1 MRRNHISAPHPCAQT
16 LSALALLASLAVP
29 AGFAAP
35 AFADEAQDA
44 EQGAQAATDQ
54 DTQAT
59 EQTAQASGATTS
71 ASMQAVAQPLSVKSL
86 SGDSIEADEALQ
98 GLVAQ
103 NSLAVDVSLTNDTA
117 AVQAFYTALNDMRSQ
132 VGSAAIAQDADLET
146 AAWQRAAESVL
157 ARSDIRPDG
166 TAFNT
171 ANERIAAEVL
181 YWGSAT
187 DETDAKTVLATLV
200 SSDDYATQAGW
211 LMDAT
216 NIGCAC
222 VRDADGNVS
231 WAIELSFDGAAQSQA
246 QVASGEATYT
256 VNVAAAN
263 VTNVTLPEKLEMKSG
278 DVVQPSLEATVEG
291 TLWFGPAGY
300 SYDFTGAKVAVKTGS
315 FIWNSAN
322 TSIVSATADGTLTA
336 IKAGT
341 VTISATDADG
351 SNPRFGVVVVDGG
364 APTAAYDLGTCT
376 IVGITGED
384 GKGNFYLNDQ
394 GTVTMPNFNVMA
406 PDGTVIDP
414 VNYTATINYNER
426 TSIAVLTVKANSKSE
441 LCSGI
446 VTRQLTVVDPA
457 KLAAQQA
464 AAEAEAAQE
473 AQANGDEGAAGA
485 EGETGAQD
493 NQAGEA
499 GSEGSQDAEGS
510 VGQADTQDGQAGVE
524 GANEKGAEDGQ
535 NDEGDA
541 GEAGDQDNEGEIG
554 SGNGQG
560 AEDADASSADA
571 DGEANQGDAGTAD
584 EGTQGDSAA
593 DASGAEAADPDAAT
607 LPEGS
612 GDAQGTGDVE
622 TITTTKDISQG
633 QLTLSFSSL
642 TYTGSPIQATGAT
655 LTVGGTT
662 LTEGTDY
669 TLSYSD
675 NVKVGTATATATGIG
690 ACAGS
695 LKTTFDIAPA
705 DMSLTSVTMPNLPY
719 TGQAM
724 SPQPKSVTYE
734 VDGATTELVVGVDYQ
749 VVGFTNNTN
758 IGDATVVLQGMG
770 NFTGTLIANWK
781 IVQQGT
787 GDAGTTLTIPQ
798 TADPTDFAGIT
809 AFGVAGS
816 LLLTAAGALFA
827 HMRRNAAKAGR

>member
-44 EQGAQAATDQ
+44 EQGARATTDQ

-59 EQTAQASGATTS
+59 EQTTQASGTTAS
-71 ASMQAVAQPLSVKSL
+71 ASTQAVSQPLSVKSL
-86 SGDSIEADEALQ
+86 SWDSIEADEALQ

-181 YWGSAT
+181 VWGSAT

-278 DVVQPSLEATVEG
+278 DAVQPSLEATVEG

-473 AQANGDEGAAGA
+473 AQANGDEGTAGA

-493 NQAGEA
+493 GEAGDQGNTGDAGEEGSEGAQSVTGEEGSEGTQSDEGEA
-499 GSEGSQDAEGS
+499 GSEGDPEAADSNADDADAQDGEGAATTDAEG
-510 VGQADTQDGQAGVE
+510 GQDDST
-524 GANEKGAEDGQ
+524 
-535 NDEGDA
+535 
-541 GEAGDQDNEGEIG
+541 
-554 SGNGQG
+554 
-560 AEDADASSADA
+560 ADASD
-571 DGEANQGDAGTAD
+571 
-584 EGTQGDSAA
+584 
-593 DASGAEAADPDAAT
+593 AEAADPDAAS

-690 ACAGS
+690 ACTGS

-734 VDGATTELVVGVDYQ
+734 VDGVTTELVVGVDYQ

-798 TADPTDFAGIT
+798 TADLTDFAGIT

-827 HMRRNAAKAGR
+827 RMRRNAAKAGR

>member
-44 EQGAQAATDQ
+44 EQGAR
-54 DTQAT
+54 AT
-59 EQTAQASGATTS
+59 EQTAQSSGAATS
-71 ASMQAVAQPLSVKSL
+71 ASTQALAQPLSVKSL
-86 SGDSIEADEALQ
+86 SWDSIEADEALQ

-181 YWGSAT
+181 VWGSAT

-473 AQANGDEGAAGA
+473 AQANGDEGTAGA
-485 EGETGAQD
+485 EGETGAQNGEASAGEAGD
-493 NQAGEA
+493 EGSTGDAGEEGPEDVQSDEGEA
-499 GSEGSQDAEGS
+499 GSEGDPEAADSNADDADAQDGEGAATTDAEG
-510 VGQADTQDGQAGVE
+510 GQDDPTA
-524 GANEKGAEDGQ
+524 
-535 NDEGDA
+535 DA
-541 GEAGDQDNEGEIG
+541 GD
-554 SGNGQG
+554 
-560 AEDADASSADA
+560 
-571 DGEANQGDAGTAD
+571 
-584 EGTQGDSAA
+584 
-593 DASGAEAADPDAAT
+593 AEAADPDAAT
-607 LPEGS
+607 LPEGA

-690 ACAGS
+690 ACTGS

-734 VDGATTELVVGVDYQ
+734 VDGVITELVVGVDYQ

-827 HMRRNAAKAGR
+827 RMRRDAAKAGR

>member
-44 EQGAQAATDQ
+44 EQSAQATTDQ

-59 EQTAQASGATTS
+59 EQAAQTSGAATS
-71 ASMQAVAQPLSVKSL
+71 TSTQVVAQPLSVKSL
-86 SGDSIEADEALQ
+86 SWDSIEADEALQ

-181 YWGSAT
+181 VWGSAT

-364 APTAAYDLGTCT
+364 APTATYDLGTCT

-473 AQANGDEGAAGA
+473 AQANGDEGTAGA
-485 EGETGAQD
+485 EGETGAQNGEAD
-493 NQAGEA
+493 AGEASDQGGTGDAGEA
-499 GSEGSQDAEGS
+499 GSEGA
-510 VGQADTQDGQAGVE
+510 
-524 GANEKGAEDGQ
+524 Q
-535 NDEGDA
+535 N
-541 GEAGDQDNEGEIG
+541 
-554 SGNGQG
+554 
-560 AEDADASSADA
+560 DA
-571 DGEANQGDAGTAD
+571 DGEGSEGNQEAADADAGDADAQDGEDAPATDA
-584 EGTQGDSAA
+584 EGNQDDSTA
-593 DASGAEAADPDAAT
+593 DASGAGAADPDAAT

-655 LTVGGTT
+655 LAVGGTT

-690 ACAGS
+690 TCTGS

-734 VDGATTELVVGVDYQ
+734 VDGVTTELVVGVDYQ

-787 GDAGTTLTIPQ
+787 EDAGTTLTIPQ
-798 TADPTDFAGIT
+798 TADRADFAGMA

-816 LLLTAAGALFA
+816 LLLAAAGALFA
-827 HMRRNAAKAGR
+827 RMRRNATRARR

>member
-44 EQGAQAATDQ
+44 EQGAQAAADQ

-59 EQTAQASGATTS
+59 EQTAQASGAATS
-71 ASMQAVAQPLSVKSL
+71 TSTQALAQPLSVKSL

-146 AAWQRAAESVL
+146 AAWQRAAESAL

-181 YWGSAT
+181 VWGSAT

-231 WAIELSFDGAAQSQA
+231 WTIELSFDGAAQSQA

-473 AQANGDEGAAGA
+473 AQPSEDAGS
-485 EGETGAQD
+485 EGETNAQD
-493 NQAGEA
+493 DQAGEA

-524 GANEKGAEDGQ
+524 GANEEGAEDGQ

-541 GEAGDQDNEGEIG
+541 GEAGDQGNEGEIG

-584 EGTQGDSAA
+584 EGTQDDSTA
-593 DASGAEAADPDAAT
+593 DAEAAGPDAAT
-607 LPEGS
+607 LPEGA

-622 TITTTKDISQG
+622 TTTTTKDISQG

-690 ACAGS
+690 ACTGS

-734 VDGATTELVVGVDYQ
+734 VDGVTTELVVGVDYQ

-798 TADPTDFAGIT
+798 TADPTDFAGMA

-827 HMRRNAAKAGR
+827 RMRRNATKAGR

>member
-44 EQGAQAATDQ
+44 EQGAQAAADQ

-59 EQTAQASGATTS
+59 EQAAQASGTTTS
-71 ASMQAVAQPLSVKSL
+71 TSTQALAQPLSVKSL

-181 YWGSAT
+181 VWGSAT

-211 LMDAT
+211 LTDAT

-473 AQANGDEGAAGA
+473 AQANEDEGTAGA
-485 EGETGAQD
+485 EGETGAQ
-493 NQAGEA
+493 
-499 GSEGSQDAEGS
+499 GSEASADEVGDQDNSA
-510 VGQADTQDGQAGVE
+510 
-524 GANEKGAEDGQ
+524 
-535 NDEGDA
+535 GDA
-541 GEAGDQDNEGEIG
+541 GEEGSEGDQSDEGEESPEG
-554 SGNGQG
+554 DQEATDSDVNDANADAQDG
-560 AEDADASSADA
+560 EDAATTDAEGGQ
-571 DGEANQGDAGTAD
+571 DGA
-584 EGTQGDSAA
+584 AA
-593 DASGAEAADPDAAT
+593 DASNAEATDPDAAT
-607 LPEGS
+607 LPEGT
-612 GDAQGTGDVE
+612 GDAQGASDVE

-662 LTEGTDY
+662 LTEGIDY

-690 ACAGS
+690 ACTGS

-758 IGDATVVLQGMG
+758 IGDATVVLQGTG

-809 AFGVAGS
+809 AFGVTGS

-827 HMRRNAAKAGR
+827 RMRRNATKAGR

>member
-44 EQGAQAATDQ
+44 EQGAQAAADQ
-54 DTQAT
+54 DTQAA
-59 EQTAQASGATTS
+59 EQTAQSSGATTS
-71 ASMQAVAQPLSVKSL
+71 TSTQALAQPLSVKSL
-86 SGDSIEADEALQ
+86 SWDSIEADEALQ

-146 AAWQRAAESVL
+146 AAWQRVAESVL

-181 YWGSAT
+181 VWGSAT
-187 DETDAKTVLATLV
+187 DETNAKTVLATLV

-256 VNVAAAN
+256 VNVATAN

-278 DVVQPSLEATVEG
+278 DVVQPSVEATVEG

-394 GTVTMPNFNVMA
+394 GTVTIPNFNVMA

-464 AAEAEAAQE
+464 AAETEAQE
-473 AQANGDEGAAGA
+473 AQPSEDAAGS
-485 EGETGAQD
+485 EGETNTQD
-493 NQAGEA
+493 DQTGEK
-499 GSEGSQDAEGS
+499 GSEGSQDTEGT
-510 VGQADTQDGQAGVE
+510 VGQADTQDRQAGVE
-524 GANEKGAEDGQ
+524 GTNEEGAEDSQ
-535 NDEGDA
+535 NSEGDA
-541 GEAGDQDNEGEIG
+541 GEAGNQGSEGEIG
-554 SGNGQG
+554 SGDGQE
-560 AEDADASSADA
+560 AEDTDASSTSA
-571 DGEANQGDAGTAD
+571 DGETDQGEAETAD
-584 EGTQGDSAA
+584 ESTQDGTAA
-593 DASGAEAADPDAAT
+593 DASNAEAAGPDAAT
-607 LPEGS
+607 LPEGTS
-612 GDAQGTGDVE
+612 DTQGTGDVE

-655 LTVGGTT
+655 LTVGGAT

-690 ACAGS
+690 ACTGS

-734 VDGATTELVVGVDYQ
+734 VDGVTTELVVGVDYQ

-758 IGDATVVLQGMG
+758 IGDATIVLQGMG

-798 TADPTDFAGIT
+798 TADPTDLAGMA
-809 AFGVAGS
+809 AFGIAGS
-816 LLLTAAGALFA
+816 LFLTAAGALFA
-827 HMRRNAAKAGR
+827 RMRRDAARAGR

>member
-35 AFADEAQDA
+35 AFTDEAQDA
-44 EQGAQAATDQ
+44 EQSAQATTDQ

-59 EQTAQASGATTS
+59 GQAAQSSGAATS
-71 ASMQAVAQPLSVKSL
+71 ASTQVVAQPLSVKSL
-86 SGDSIEADEALQ
+86 SWDSIEADEALQ

-181 YWGSAT
+181 VWGSAT

-473 AQANGDEGAAGA
+473 AQANGDEGTAGA

-493 NQAGEA
+493 GEADAGEEGDQGSTGVTGEEGSEGNQSDEGEA
-499 GSEGSQDAEGS
+499 GSEGNQ
-510 VGQADTQDGQAGVE
+510 
-524 GANEKGAEDGQ
+524 
-535 NDEGDA
+535 
-541 GEAGDQDNEGEIG
+541 EA
-554 SGNGQG
+554 
-560 AEDADASSADA
+560 ADADAGDADA
-571 DGEANQGDAGTAD
+571 QDGEDAPAAD
-584 EGTQGDSAA
+584 VEGGQDDSTA

-607 LPEGS
+607 LPEGA

-690 ACAGS
+690 ACTGS
-695 LKTTFDIAPA
+695 LKTTFDVAPA

-734 VDGATTELVVGVDYQ
+734 VDGVTTELVVDVDYQ

-798 TADPTDFAGIT
+798 TADPTDFAGIA

-827 HMRRNAAKAGR
+827 RMRRDAAKAGR

>member
-44 EQGAQAATDQ
+44 EQGAQAAADQ

-59 EQTAQASGATTS
+59 EQTTQASGATTS
-71 ASMQAVAQPLSVKSL
+71 ASTQVVAQPLSVKSL

-181 YWGSAT
+181 VWGSAT
-187 DETDAKTVLATLV
+187 DETNAKTVLATLV

-246 QVASGEATYT
+246 QVTSGEATYT

-364 APTAAYDLGTCT
+364 APTATYDLGTCT

-464 AAEAEAAQE
+464 AAEAEAAQ
-473 AQANGDEGAAGA
+473 ANGDEGAAGA
-485 EGETGAQD
+485 EGETGAQNGEAD
-493 NQAGEA
+493 AGEAGDQGSTGDAGEA
-499 GSEGSQDAEGS
+499 GSEGAQNDAGGEGSEGNQEAADADAGDADAQDGEDATATDAEGN
-510 VGQADTQDGQAGVE
+510 QD
-524 GANEKGAEDGQ
+524 
-535 NDEGDA
+535 
-541 GEAGDQDNEGEIG
+541 
-554 SGNGQG
+554 
-560 AEDADASSADA
+560 
-571 DGEANQGDAGTAD
+571 
-584 EGTQGDSAA
+584 DSAA

-655 LTVGGTT
+655 LAVGGTT

-690 ACAGS
+690 TYTGS

-734 VDGATTELVVGVDYQ
+734 VDGVTTELVVGVDYQ

-798 TADPTDFAGIT
+798 TADPTDFAGMA

-816 LLLTAAGALFA
+816 LLLAAAGALFA
-827 HMRRNAAKAGR
+827 RMRRDAARARR

>member
-59 EQTAQASGATTS
+59 EQTAQAFGATTS
-71 ASMQAVAQPLSVKSL
+71 ASTQAVSQPLSVKSL
-86 SGDSIEADEALQ
+86 SWDSIEADEALQ

-181 YWGSAT
+181 VWGSAT

-256 VNVAAAN
+256 VNVATAN

-473 AQANGDEGAAGA
+473 AQANEGEGTAGA
-485 EGETGAQD
+485 EGETGAQNGEAD
-493 NQAGEA
+493 AGEAGDQGGTGDAGEA
-499 GSEGSQDAEGS
+499 GSEGAQNDAGGEGSEGNQEAADADAGDADAQDGEDATATDAEGN
-510 VGQADTQDGQAGVE
+510 QD
-524 GANEKGAEDGQ
+524 
-535 NDEGDA
+535 
-541 GEAGDQDNEGEIG
+541 
-554 SGNGQG
+554 
-560 AEDADASSADA
+560 
-571 DGEANQGDAGTAD
+571 
-584 EGTQGDSAA
+584 DSAA

-655 LTVGGTT
+655 LAVGGTT

-690 ACAGS
+690 TCTGS

-787 GDAGTTLTIPQ
+787 EDAGTTLTIPQ
-798 TADPTDFAGIT
+798 TADPTDFAGMA

-816 LLLTAAGALFA
+816 LLLAAAGALFA
-827 HMRRNAAKAGR
+827 RMRRNAARARR

>member
-44 EQGAQAATDQ
+44 EQGAQAAADQ

-59 EQTAQASGATTS
+59 EQTTQASGATTS
-71 ASMQAVAQPLSVKSL
+71 ASTQVVAQPLSVKSL

-181 YWGSAT
+181 VWGSAT

-300 SYDFTGAKVAVKTGS
+300 SYDFTGAKVAVKTGG

-485 EGETGAQD
+485 EGETGAQSGEAGD
-493 NQAGEA
+493 QDSAGDAGEEGSEGDQSDEGEA
-499 GSEGSQDAEGS
+499 GSEGDREATDSDVNDANADTQGGEDAAATDAEG
-510 VGQADTQDGQAGVE
+510 GQD
-524 GANEKGAEDGQ
+524 
-535 NDEGDA
+535 
-541 GEAGDQDNEGEIG
+541 
-554 SGNGQG
+554 
-560 AEDADASSADA
+560 
-571 DGEANQGDAGTAD
+571 
-584 EGTQGDSAA
+584 DSAA
-593 DASGAEAADPDAAT
+593 DAGDAEAADPDAAT
-607 LPEGS
+607 LPEGAS
-612 GDAQGTGDVE
+612 DAQGTGDVE

-690 ACAGS
+690 ACTGS

-734 VDGATTELVVGVDYQ
+734 VDGVTTELAMGVDYQ

-798 TADPTDFAGIT
+798 TADPTDFAGIA

-827 HMRRNAAKAGR
+827 RMRRNAAKAGR

>member
-44 EQGAQAATDQ
+44 EQGAQAAADQ

-59 EQTAQASGATTS
+59 DQAAQSSGATTS
-71 ASMQAVAQPLSVKSL
+71 TSTQAVSQPLSVKSL
-86 SGDSIEADEALQ
+86 SWDSIEADEALQ

-181 YWGSAT
+181 VWGSAT

-200 SSDDYATQAGW
+200 SNDDYATQAGW

-231 WAIELSFDGAAQSQA
+231 WAIVLSFDGAAQSQA

-263 VTNVTLPEKLEMKSG
+263 VTNATLPEKLEMKSG
-278 DVVQPSLEATVEG
+278 DIVQPSLEATVEG

-300 SYDFTGAKVAVKTGS
+300 SYDFTGAKVAVKTGG

-364 APTAAYDLGTCT
+364 APTATYDLGTCT

-473 AQANGDEGAAGA
+473 AQANEGEGTTGT

-493 NQAGEA
+493 GEA
-499 GSEGSQDAEGS
+499 S
-510 VGQADTQDGQAGVE
+510 AD
-524 GANEKGAEDGQ
+524 
-535 NDEGDA
+535 
-541 GEAGDQDNEGEIG
+541 EAGDQGSAGDEGEEG
-554 SGNGQG
+554 S
-560 AEDADASSADA
+560 EDAQSDEGKEGSEGDQEATDSDVNDANADA
-571 DGEANQGDAGTAD
+571 QGGEDAPATDVEGGQDDSTAD
-584 EGTQGDSAA
+584 VSN
-593 DASGAEAADPDAAT
+593 AEAADPDAAT
-607 LPEGS
+607 LPEGA

-633 QLTLSFSSL
+633 QFTLSFSSL

-690 ACAGS
+690 ACTGS

-734 VDGATTELVVGVDYQ
+734 VDGVTTELAVGVDYQ

-787 GDAGTTLTIPQ
+787 EDAGTTLTIPQ
-798 TADPTDFAGIT
+798 TADPTDFAGMA

-816 LLLTAAGALFA
+816 LLLAAAGALFA
-827 HMRRNAAKAGR
+827 RMRRNAARARR

>member
-44 EQGAQAATDQ
+44 KQGAQAAADQ

-59 EQTAQASGATTS
+59 EQTAQSSGAATS
-71 ASMQAVAQPLSVKSL
+71 TSTQALAQPLSVKSL
-86 SGDSIEADEALQ
+86 SWDSIEADEALQ

-117 AVQAFYTALNDMRSQ
+117 AVQAFYAALNDMRSQ

-146 AAWQRAAESVL
+146 AAWQRVAESVL

-181 YWGSAT
+181 VWGSAT
-187 DETDAKTVLATLV
+187 DGTDAKTVLATLV

-278 DVVQPSLEATVEG
+278 DVVQPSVEATVEG

-300 SYDFTGAKVAVKTGS
+300 SYDFTGAKVAVKTGG

-464 AAEAEAAQE
+464 AAEAEAQE
-473 AQANGDEGAAGA
+473 AQPSEDEGTAGA

-493 NQAGEA
+493 GEASADEAGDQDNSAGDAGEA
-499 GSEGSQDAEGS
+499 GSEGAQNDAGGEGSEGNQEAADADAGDADAQDGEGAATTDAKGGEDAPATDAEGN
-510 VGQADTQDGQAGVE
+510 QDDSTA
-524 GANEKGAEDGQ
+524 
-535 NDEGDA
+535 DA
-541 GEAGDQDNEGEIG
+541 GD
-554 SGNGQG
+554 
-560 AEDADASSADA
+560 
-571 DGEANQGDAGTAD
+571 
-584 EGTQGDSAA
+584 
-593 DASGAEAADPDAAT
+593 AEAADPDAAT

-612 GDAQGTGDVE
+612 GDAQGAGDVE

-633 QLTLSFSSL
+633 QLTLNFSSL

-690 ACAGS
+690 ACTGS

-734 VDGATTELVVGVDYQ
+734 VDGVTTELVVGLDYQ

-809 AFGVAGS
+809 AFGVTGS

-827 HMRRNAAKAGR
+827 RMRRNAAKAGR

>member
-44 EQGAQAATDQ
+44 EQGAQAAADQ

-59 EQTAQASGATTS
+59 EQTTQASGATTS
-71 ASMQAVAQPLSVKSL
+71 ASTQVVAQPLSVKSL

-103 NSLAVDVSLTNDTA
+103 NSLPVDVSLTNDTA

-181 YWGSAT
+181 VWGSAT

-200 SSDDYATQAGW
+200 SNDDYAMQAGW

-364 APTAAYDLGTCT
+364 APTATYDLGTCT

-473 AQANGDEGAAGA
+473 AQANGDEGTAGA
-485 EGETGAQD
+485 EGETGAQNGEAD
-493 NQAGEA
+493 AGEASDQGGTGDAGEA
-499 GSEGSQDAEGS
+499 GSEGA
-510 VGQADTQDGQAGVE
+510 
-524 GANEKGAEDGQ
+524 Q
-535 NDEGDA
+535 N
-541 GEAGDQDNEGEIG
+541 
-554 SGNGQG
+554 
-560 AEDADASSADA
+560 DA
-571 DGEANQGDAGTAD
+571 DGEGSEGNQEAADADAGDADAQDGEDAPATDA
-584 EGTQGDSAA
+584 EGNQDDSTA
-593 DASGAEAADPDAAT
+593 DASGAGATDPDAAT

-662 LTEGTDY
+662 LTEGIDY

-690 ACAGS
+690 ACTGS

-734 VDGATTELVVGVDYQ
+734 VDGVTTELVVGVDYQ

-787 GDAGTTLTIPQ
+787 EDAGTTLTIPQ
-798 TADPTDFAGIT
+798 TADPTDFAGMA
-809 AFGVAGS
+809 AFGIAGS

-827 HMRRNAAKAGR
+827 RMRRNAAKAGR

>member
-1 MRRNHISAPHPCAQT
+1 M
-16 LSALALLASLAVP
+16 
-29 AGFAAP
+29 
-35 AFADEAQDA
+35 
-44 EQGAQAATDQ
+44 
-54 DTQAT
+54 
-59 EQTAQASGATTS
+59 
-71 ASMQAVAQPLSVKSL
+71 
-86 SGDSIEADEALQ
+86 
-98 GLVAQ
+98 
-103 NSLAVDVSLTNDTA
+103 
-117 AVQAFYTALNDMRSQ
+117 
-132 VGSAAIAQDADLET
+132 
-146 AAWQRAAESVL
+146 
-157 ARSDIRPDG
+157 
-166 TAFNT
+166 
-171 ANERIAAEVL
+171 
-181 YWGSAT
+181 
-187 DETDAKTVLATLV
+187 
-200 SSDDYATQAGW
+200 
-211 LMDAT
+211 
-216 NIGCAC
+216 
-222 VRDADGNVS
+222 
-231 WAIELSFDGAAQSQA
+231 
-246 QVASGEATYT
+246 
-256 VNVAAAN
+256 
-263 VTNVTLPEKLEMKSG
+263 
-278 DVVQPSLEATVEG
+278 
-291 TLWFGPAGY
+291 
-300 SYDFTGAKVAVKTGS
+300 
-315 FIWNSAN
+315 
-322 TSIVSATADGTLTA
+322 
-336 IKAGT
+336 
-341 VTISATDADG
+341 
-351 SNPRFGVVVVDGG
+351 
-364 APTAAYDLGTCT
+364 
-376 IVGITGED
+376 GITGED

-473 AQANGDEGAAGA
+473 TQANEDEGTAGA

-493 NQAGEA
+493 GEA
-499 GSEGSQDAEGS
+499 S
-510 VGQADTQDGQAGVE
+510 AD
-524 GANEKGAEDGQ
+524 
-535 NDEGDA
+535 
-541 GEAGDQDNEGEIG
+541 EAGDQD
-554 SGNGQG
+554 
-560 AEDADASSADA
+560 SA
-571 DGEANQGDAGTAD
+571 GDAGEEGSEGNQEATDSDVNDANAD
-584 EGTQGDSAA
+584 AQDGEGAATTDAEGNQDDSAA

-612 GDAQGTGDVE
+612 GDAQGAGDVE

-690 ACAGS
+690 ACTGS

-734 VDGATTELVVGVDYQ
+734 VDGVTTELVVGVDYQ

-809 AFGVAGS
+809 AFGVTGS

-827 HMRRNAAKAGR
+827 RMRRNATKAGR

>member
-44 EQGAQAATDQ
+44 EQGAQAT
-54 DTQAT
+54 T
-59 EQTAQASGATTS
+59 EQAAQTSGTTAS
-71 ASMQAVAQPLSVKSL
+71 ASTQVVAQPLSVKSL

-103 NSLAVDVSLTNDTA
+103 NSLPVDVSLTNDTA

-157 ARSDIRPDG
+157 ARSDIRPAG

-181 YWGSAT
+181 VWGSAT

-200 SSDDYATQAGW
+200 SNDDYAMQAGW

-364 APTAAYDLGTCT
+364 APTATYDLGTCT

-473 AQANGDEGAAGA
+473 AQANGDEGTAGA
-485 EGETGAQD
+485 EGETGAQNGEAD
-493 NQAGEA
+493 AGEASDQGGTGDAGEA
-499 GSEGSQDAEGS
+499 GSEGA
-510 VGQADTQDGQAGVE
+510 
-524 GANEKGAEDGQ
+524 Q
-535 NDEGDA
+535 N
-541 GEAGDQDNEGEIG
+541 
-554 SGNGQG
+554 
-560 AEDADASSADA
+560 DA
-571 DGEANQGDAGTAD
+571 DGEGSEGNQEAADADAGDADAQDGEDAPATDA
-584 EGTQGDSAA
+584 EGNQDDSTA
-593 DASGAEAADPDAAT
+593 DASGAGATDPDAAT

-662 LTEGTDY
+662 LTEGIDY

-690 ACAGS
+690 ACTGS

-734 VDGATTELVVGVDYQ
+734 VDGVTTELVVGVDYQ

-787 GDAGTTLTIPQ
+787 EDAGTTLTIPQ
-798 TADPTDFAGIT
+798 TADPTDFAGMA
-809 AFGVAGS
+809 AFGIAGS

-827 HMRRNAAKAGR
+827 RMRRNAAKAGR

>member
-44 EQGAQAATDQ
+44 EQGAQAAADQ

-59 EQTAQASGATTS
+59 EQTAQSSGAATS
-71 ASMQAVAQPLSVKSL
+71 TSTQAVAQPLSVKSL
-86 SGDSIEADEALQ
+86 SWDSIEADEALQ

-181 YWGSAT
+181 VWGSAT

-231 WAIELSFDGAAQSQA
+231 WAIELSFDSAAQSQA

-473 AQANGDEGAAGA
+473 AQANGDEDAAGA
-485 EGETGAQD
+485 EGETGAQSGEAGD
-493 NQAGEA
+493 QDSAGGAGEA
-499 GSEGSQDAEGS
+499 GSEGAQSDEGKAGS
-510 VGQADTQDGQAGVE
+510 EGDQEATDSDVNNANADTQDGE
-524 GANEKGAEDGQ
+524 GAATTDAEG
-535 NDEGDA
+535 G
-541 GEAGDQDNEGEIG
+541 
-554 SGNGQG
+554 
-560 AEDADASSADA
+560 
-571 DGEANQGDAGTAD
+571 
-584 EGTQGDSAA
+584 QGDSTA
-593 DASGAEAADPDAAT
+593 DAGDAEAADPDAAT
-607 LPEGS
+607 LPEGA
-612 GDAQGTGDVE
+612 GDAQGTSDVE

-690 ACAGS
+690 ACTGS

-734 VDGATTELVVGVDYQ
+734 VDGVTTELVVGVDYQ

-758 IGDATVVLQGMG
+758 IGEATVVLQGMG

-798 TADPTDFAGIT
+798 TADPTDFSGIT

-827 HMRRNAAKAGR
+827 RMRRNTAKAGR

>member
-44 EQGAQAATDQ
+44 EQGAQAAADQ

-59 EQTAQASGATTS
+59 EQTAQASGAATS
-71 ASMQAVAQPLSVKSL
+71 TSTQALAQPLSVKSL

-132 VGSAAIAQDADLET
+132 VGSAAIAQDADLEA

-171 ANERIAAEVL
+171 ASERIAAEVL
-181 YWGSAT
+181 VWGSAT

-231 WAIELSFDGAAQSQA
+231 WAIELSFDGAAQSQT

-278 DVVQPSLEATVEG
+278 DVVQPSLEVTVEG

-464 AAEAEAAQE
+464 ATEAEAAQA

-485 EGETGAQD
+485 EGETDAQNGEAD
-493 NQAGEA
+493 AGE
-499 GSEGSQDAEGS
+499 EGDQG
-510 VGQADTQDGQAGVE
+510 GT
-524 GANEKGAEDGQ
+524 
-535 NDEGDA
+535 GDA
-541 GEAGDQDNEGEIG
+541 GEEGSEDAQSDEGEEGSEGDQEATDSDVNDA
-554 SGNGQG
+554 NADAQG
-560 AEDADASSADA
+560 GEDAPATDVEGGQDDS
-571 DGEANQGDAGTAD
+571 TAD
-584 EGTQGDSAA
+584 VGD
-593 DASGAEAADPDAAT
+593 AEAADPDAAT
-607 LPEGS
+607 LPEGAS
-612 GDAQGTGDVE
+612 DAQGTGDVE

-690 ACAGS
+690 ACTGS

-734 VDGATTELVVGVDYQ
+734 VDGVTTELVVGVDYQ
-749 VVGFTNNTN
+749 VVGFTDNTN

-798 TADPTDFAGIT
+798 TADPTDFSGIT

-816 LLLTAAGALFA
+816 LLLAAAGALFA
-827 HMRRNAAKAGR
+827 RMRRNAARARR

>member
-44 EQGAQAATDQ
+44 EQGAQA
-54 DTQAT
+54 T
-59 EQTAQASGATTS
+59 EQTAQSSGAATS
-71 ASMQAVAQPLSVKSL
+71 ASTQALAQPLSVKSL
-86 SGDSIEADEALQ
+86 SWDSIEADEALQ

-132 VGSAAIAQDADLET
+132 VGSATIAQDADLET
-146 AAWQRAAESVL
+146 AAWQRVAESVL

-181 YWGSAT
+181 VWGSAT

-322 TSIVSATADGTLTA
+322 TSIVSATSDGTLTA

-341 VTISATDADG
+341 VTISATDNDG

-473 AQANGDEGAAGA
+473 AQANGDEGTAGT

-493 NQAGEA
+493 GEA
-499 GSEGSQDAEGS
+499 SADEAGDQGS
-510 VGQADTQDGQAGVE
+510 T
-524 GANEKGAEDGQ
+524 
-535 NDEGDA
+535 GDA
-541 GEAGDQDNEGEIG
+541 GEEGSEGVQSVTGEEG
-554 SGNGQG
+554 SEGNQE
-560 AEDADASSADA
+560 AADADADDTDA
-571 DGEANQGDAGTAD
+571 QDGEDAPAADVEGGQDDSTAD
-584 EGTQGDSAA
+584 TGD
-593 DASGAEAADPDAAT
+593 AEAADPDAAT
-607 LPEGS
+607 LPEGA
-612 GDAQGTGDVE
+612 GDAQGAGDVE

-662 LTEGTDY
+662 LTEGIDY

-690 ACAGS
+690 ACTGS

-734 VDGATTELVVGVDYQ
+734 VDGVTTELVVGVDYQ

-798 TADPTDFAGIT
+798 TADPTDFAGIA

-827 HMRRNAAKAGR
+827 RMHRNAAKAGR

>member
-16 LSALALLASLAVP
+16 LSALALLASLTVP

-44 EQGAQAATDQ
+44 EQGAQATTDQ
-54 DTQAT
+54 GTQAT
-59 EQTAQASGATTS
+59 EQAAQTSGTTAS
-71 ASMQAVAQPLSVKSL
+71 ASTQAVSQPLSVKSL
-86 SGDSIEADEALQ
+86 SWDSIEADEALQ

-181 YWGSAT
+181 VWGSAT
-187 DETDAKTVLATLV
+187 DETDAKTVLTTLV

-231 WAIELSFDGAAQSQA
+231 WAIELSFDGAGQSQA

-473 AQANGDEGAAGA
+473 AQANEDAAGS
-485 EGETGAQD
+485 EGETNAQD
-493 NQAGEA
+493 DQAGEA

-524 GANEKGAEDGQ
+524 GANEEGAEDGQ

-541 GEAGDQDNEGEIG
+541 GEAGDQGNEGEIG
-554 SGNGQG
+554 SGDGQG

-584 EGTQGDSAA
+584 EGTQDDSTADTGD
-593 DASGAEAADPDAAT
+593 AEAADPDAAT
-607 LPEGS
+607 LPEGAS
-612 GDAQGTGDVE
+612 DAQGAGDVE

-690 ACAGS
+690 ACTGS

-734 VDGATTELVVGVDYQ
+734 VDGVTTELVVGVDYQ

-798 TADPTDFAGIT
+798 TADPTDFAGMA

-827 HMRRNAAKAGR
+827 RMRRNATKAGR

>member
-35 AFADEAQDA
+35 ALADEAQDA
-44 EQGAQAATDQ
+44 EQGAQAA
-54 DTQAT
+54 
-59 EQTAQASGATTS
+59 EQTAQSSGAATPTS
-71 ASMQAVAQPLSVKSL
+71 TQVVAQPLSVKSL
-86 SGDSIEADEALQ
+86 SWDSIEADEALQ

-181 YWGSAT
+181 VWGSAT

-473 AQANGDEGAAGA
+473 AQANGDEGTAGA

-493 NQAGEA
+493 GEADAGEEGDQGSTGDAGEEGSEGNQSDEGEA
-499 GSEGSQDAEGS
+499 GSEGNQEAMDSDATDANADAQDGKDAPAADAEG
-510 VGQADTQDGQAGVE
+510 GQRDSTAG
-524 GANEKGAEDGQ
+524 A
-535 NDEGDA
+535 GDA
-541 GEAGDQDNEGEIG
+541 E
-554 SGNGQG
+554 
-560 AEDADASSADA
+560 
-571 DGEANQGDAGTAD
+571 T
-584 EGTQGDSAA
+584 
-593 DASGAEAADPDAAT
+593 ADPDAAT
-607 LPEGS
+607 LPEGT
-612 GDAQGTGDVE
+612 GYAQGTGDVE

-662 LTEGTDY
+662 LTKGTDY

-690 ACAGS
+690 ACTGS
-695 LKTTFDIAPA
+695 LKTTFDVAPA

-734 VDGATTELVVGVDYQ
+734 VDGVITELVVGVDYQ

-809 AFGVAGS
+809 AFGLAGS

-827 HMRRNAAKAGR
+827 RMRRDAAKAGR

>member
-44 EQGAQAATDQ
+44 EQGAQAAADQ
-54 DTQAT
+54 GTQAT
-59 EQTAQASGATTS
+59 EQAAQASGATTS
-71 ASMQAVAQPLSVKSL
+71 ASTQALAQPLSVKSL

-103 NSLAVDVSLTNDTA
+103 NSLAVDVSFTNDTA

-181 YWGSAT
+181 VWGSAT

-256 VNVAAAN
+256 VNVAATN

-473 AQANGDEGAAGA
+473 AQANGDEDAAGA
-485 EGETGAQD
+485 EGETGAQSGEAGD
-493 NQAGEA
+493 QGSTGDAGEEGSEGAQSDEGEA
-499 GSEGSQDAEGS
+499 GSEGAQNDAGGEGSEGDQEAADADAGGADAQDGEDAPATDAEG
-510 VGQADTQDGQAGVE
+510 D
-524 GANEKGAEDGQ
+524 Q
-535 NDEGDA
+535 ND
-541 GEAGDQDNEGEIG
+541 
-554 SGNGQG
+554 S
-560 AEDADASSADA
+560 
-571 DGEANQGDAGTAD
+571 T
-584 EGTQGDSAA
+584 A
-593 DASGAEAADPDAAT
+593 DASGTETAADPDAAS

-642 TYTGSPIQATGAT
+642 TYTGSPIQATCAT

-690 ACAGS
+690 ACTGS

-734 VDGATTELVVGVDYQ
+734 VDGVTTELVVGVDYQ

-827 HMRRNAAKAGR
+827 RMRRNAAKAGR

>member
-44 EQGAQAATDQ
+44 EQGAQAT
-54 DTQAT
+54 T
-59 EQTAQASGATTS
+59 EQAAQTSGTTTS
-71 ASMQAVAQPLSVKSL
+71 ASTQAVSQPLSVKSL
-86 SGDSIEADEALQ
+86 SWDSIEADEALQ
-98 GLVAQ
+98 GLAAQ

-117 AVQAFYTALNDMRSQ
+117 AVQAFYTALNDIRSQ

-181 YWGSAT
+181 VWGSAT

-256 VNVAAAN
+256 VNIAAAN

-464 AAEAEAAQE
+464 ATEAEAAQA

-485 EGETGAQD
+485 EGETDAQ
-493 NQAGEA
+493 NGEA
-499 GSEGSQDAEGS
+499 S
-510 VGQADTQDGQAGVE
+510 AD
-524 GANEKGAEDGQ
+524 
-535 NDEGDA
+535 
-541 GEAGDQDNEGEIG
+541 EAGDQGSAGDEGEEG
-554 SGNGQG
+554 SEDGQSDGGEESPEGNQE
-560 AEDADASSADA
+560 AVDADAGDADA
-571 DGEANQGDAGTAD
+571 QDGEGATATDAEGNQDDSTAD
-584 EGTQGDSAA
+584 T
-593 DASGAEAADPDAAT
+593 SGAEAADPDAAT
-607 LPEGS
+607 LPEGA
-612 GDAQGTGDVE
+612 GDAQGAGDVE

-642 TYTGSPIQATGAT
+642 TYTGSPIQATGTT

-690 ACAGS
+690 ACTGS

-734 VDGATTELVVGVDYQ
+734 VDGVTTELVVGVDYQ

-798 TADPTDFAGIT
+798 TADPTDFAGMA

-816 LLLTAAGALFA
+816 LLLAAAGALFA
-827 HMRRNAAKAGR
+827 RMRRDAARARR

>member
-35 AFADEAQDA
+35 AFTDEAQDA
-44 EQGAQAATDQ
+44 EQSAQATTDQ

-59 EQTAQASGATTS
+59 EQAAQTSGATTS
-71 ASMQAVAQPLSVKSL
+71 ASTQVVAQPLSVKSL
-86 SGDSIEADEALQ
+86 SWDSIEADEALQ

-181 YWGSAT
+181 VWGSAT

-473 AQANGDEGAAGA
+473 AQANGDEGTAGA

-493 NQAGEA
+493 GEADAGEEGDQGSTGVTGEEGSEGNQSDEGEA
-499 GSEGSQDAEGS
+499 GSEGNQ
-510 VGQADTQDGQAGVE
+510 
-524 GANEKGAEDGQ
+524 
-535 NDEGDA
+535 
-541 GEAGDQDNEGEIG
+541 EA
-554 SGNGQG
+554 
-560 AEDADASSADA
+560 ADADAGDADA
-571 DGEANQGDAGTAD
+571 QDGEDAPAAD
-584 EGTQGDSAA
+584 VEGGQDDSTA

-607 LPEGS
+607 LPEGA

-675 NVKVGTATATATGIG
+675 NVKVGTATATAAGIG
-690 ACAGS
+690 ACTGS

-734 VDGATTELVVGVDYQ
+734 VDGVTTELVVDVDYQ

-798 TADPTDFAGIT
+798 TADPTDFAGIA

-827 HMRRNAAKAGR
+827 RMRRDAAKAGR

>member
-44 EQGAQAATDQ
+44 EQGAQAAADQ

-59 EQTAQASGATTS
+59 EQTTQASGATTS
-71 ASMQAVAQPLSVKSL
+71 ASTQVVAQPLSVKSL

-181 YWGSAT
+181 VWGSAT

-211 LMDAT
+211 LTDAT

-231 WAIELSFDGAAQSQA
+231 WAIELSFDGTAQSQA

-263 VTNVTLPEKLEMKSG
+263 VTNATLPEKLEMKSG
-278 DVVQPSLEATVEG
+278 DVVQPSVEATVEG

-464 AAEAEAAQE
+464 AAEAETVQE
-473 AQANGDEGAAGA
+473 AQANEDEGTAGA
-485 EGETGAQD
+485 EGETGAQNGEAD
-493 NQAGEA
+493 AGEEGDQSSTGDVGEA
-499 GSEGSQDAEGS
+499 GSEGAQNDAGEEGSEDGQSDEGEEGSEGNQEAADANAGDADAQDGEDATATDAEGN
-510 VGQADTQDGQAGVE
+510 QD
-524 GANEKGAEDGQ
+524 
-535 NDEGDA
+535 
-541 GEAGDQDNEGEIG
+541 
-554 SGNGQG
+554 
-560 AEDADASSADA
+560 
-571 DGEANQGDAGTAD
+571 
-584 EGTQGDSAA
+584 DSAA

-607 LPEGS
+607 LPEGA
-612 GDAQGTGDVE
+612 GDAQGAGDVE

-642 TYTGSPIQATGAT
+642 TYTGSPIQATGTT

-690 ACAGS
+690 ACTGS

-734 VDGATTELVVGVDYQ
+734 VDGVTTELVVGVDYQ

-798 TADPTDFAGIT
+798 TADPTDFAGMA

-816 LLLTAAGALFA
+816 LLLAAAGALFA
-827 HMRRNAAKAGR
+827 RMRRDAARARR

>member
-44 EQGAQAATDQ
+44 EQGARATTDQ

-59 EQTAQASGATTS
+59 EQAAQTSGAATS
-71 ASMQAVAQPLSVKSL
+71 TSTQALAQPLSVKSL

-181 YWGSAT
+181 VWGSAT

-246 QVASGEATYT
+246 QVTSGEATYT

-364 APTAAYDLGTCT
+364 APTATYDLGTCT

-473 AQANGDEGAAGA
+473 AQANEDEGTAGA

-493 NQAGEA
+493 GEA
-499 GSEGSQDAEGS
+499 S
-510 VGQADTQDGQAGVE
+510 AD
-524 GANEKGAEDGQ
+524 
-535 NDEGDA
+535 
-541 GEAGDQDNEGEIG
+541 EAGDQDNSAGDEGKEG
-554 SGNGQG
+554 SEGAQNDAGGEGSEGNQE
-560 AEDADASSADA
+560 AADADAGDADA
-571 DGEANQGDAGTAD
+571 QDGEDATATDAEGNQD
-584 EGTQGDSAA
+584 DSAA

-655 LTVGGTT
+655 LAVGGTT

-690 ACAGS
+690 ACTGS

-734 VDGATTELVVGVDYQ
+734 VDGVSTELAVGVDYQ

-798 TADPTDFAGIT
+798 TADPTDFAGIA

-827 HMRRNAAKAGR
+827 RMRRNAAKAGR

>member
-59 EQTAQASGATTS
+59 EQTAQTSGTTTS
-71 ASMQAVAQPLSVKSL
+71 TSTQALAQPLSVKSL

-181 YWGSAT
+181 VWGSAT

-278 DVVQPSLEATVEG
+278 GVVQPSLEATVEG

-464 AAEAEAAQE
+464 ATEAETAQE
-473 AQANGDEGAAGA
+473 AQANEGEDDAAGA

-493 NQAGEA
+493 GEA
-499 GSEGSQDAEGS
+499 S
-510 VGQADTQDGQAGVE
+510 AD
-524 GANEKGAEDGQ
+524 
-535 NDEGDA
+535 
-541 GEAGDQDNEGEIG
+541 EAGDQDSAGDAGEEGSEG
-554 SGNGQG
+554 DQEATDSDVN
-560 AEDADASSADA
+560 DADADA
-571 DGEANQGDAGTAD
+571 QDGEGAATTDAEGNQD
-584 EGTQGDSAA
+584 DSTA

-675 NVKVGTATATATGIG
+675 NVKVGTATATAAGIG
-690 ACAGS
+690 ACTGS

-734 VDGATTELVVGVDYQ
+734 VDGVTTELVVGVDYQ

-827 HMRRNAAKAGR
+827 RMRRDAAKAGR

>member
-44 EQGAQAATDQ
+44 ERGAQAAADQ
-54 DTQAT
+54 GTQAT
-59 EQTAQASGATTS
+59 EQTAQSSGAATS
-71 ASMQAVAQPLSVKSL
+71 TSTQALAQPLSVKSL
-86 SGDSIEADEALQ
+86 SWDSIEADEALQ

-117 AVQAFYTALNDMRSQ
+117 AAQAFYTALNDMRSQ

-157 ARSDIRPDG
+157 ARSGIRPDG

-181 YWGSAT
+181 VWGSAT

-473 AQANGDEGAAGA
+473 AQANGDEGTAGT
-485 EGETGAQD
+485 EGETGTQD
-493 NQAGEA
+493 GGADAGEEGDQGSAGDAGEA
-499 GSEGSQDAEGS
+499 GSEGAQNDAGGEGSEGNQEAADAGAGDADAQGGEDAPATDAEGS
-510 VGQADTQDGQAGVE
+510 QD
-524 GANEKGAEDGQ
+524 
-535 NDEGDA
+535 
-541 GEAGDQDNEGEIG
+541 
-554 SGNGQG
+554 
-560 AEDADASSADA
+560 
-571 DGEANQGDAGTAD
+571 
-584 EGTQGDSAA
+584 DSTA
-593 DASGAEAADPDAAT
+593 DASGAEAADPDAAS

-690 ACAGS
+690 ACTGS

-734 VDGATTELVVGVDYQ
+734 VDGVTTELVVGVDYQ

-827 HMRRNAAKAGR
+827 RMRRDAAKAGR

>member
-44 EQGAQAATDQ
+44 EQGAQATTEQAAQTSGTTASAS
-54 DTQAT
+54 TQAV
-59 EQTAQASGATTS
+59 S
-71 ASMQAVAQPLSVKSL
+71 QPLSVKSL
-86 SGDSIEADEALQ
+86 SWDSIEADEALQ

-146 AAWQRAAESVL
+146 AAWQRTAESVL

-181 YWGSAT
+181 VWGSAT

-231 WAIELSFDGAAQSQA
+231 WAIVLSFDGAAQSQA

-300 SYDFTGAKVAVKTGS
+300 SYDFTGAKVAVKTGG

-364 APTAAYDLGTCT
+364 APTATYDLGTCT

-473 AQANGDEGAAGA
+473 AQANEDEGAAGA
-485 EGETGAQD
+485 EGETGAQNGEAD
-493 NQAGEA
+493 AGEEGDQSSTGDVGEA
-499 GSEGSQDAEGS
+499 GSEGAQNDAGEEGSEDGQSDEGEEGSEGNQEAADANAGDADAQDGEDATATDAEG
-510 VGQADTQDGQAGVE
+510 
-524 GANEKGAEDGQ
+524 N
-535 NDEGDA
+535 
-541 GEAGDQDNEGEIG
+541 
-554 SGNGQG
+554 
-560 AEDADASSADA
+560 
-571 DGEANQGDAGTAD
+571 
-584 EGTQGDSAA
+584 QGDSAA

>member
-44 EQGAQAATDQ
+44 EQGAQAAADQ

-59 EQTAQASGATTS
+59 EQTAQSSGAATPTS
-71 ASMQAVAQPLSVKSL
+71 TQVVAQPLSVKSL
-86 SGDSIEADEALQ
+86 SWDSIEADEALQ

-181 YWGSAT
+181 VWGSAT

-291 TLWFGPAGY
+291 TLWFGSAGY

-473 AQANGDEGAAGA
+473 AQANEGGGTAGA
-485 EGETGAQD
+485 EGETGAQSGG
-493 NQAGEA
+493 AGDQ
-499 GSEGSQDAEGS
+499 GN
-510 VGQADTQDGQAGVE
+510 T
-524 GANEKGAEDGQ
+524 
-535 NDEGDA
+535 GDA
-541 GEAGDQDNEGEIG
+541 GEEGSEDAQSVTGEEGSEGAQSDAGGEDSEGNQE
-554 SGNGQG
+554 
-560 AEDADASSADA
+560 AADADAGGADA
-571 DGEANQGDAGTAD
+571 QDGEDAPATDAEGD
-584 EGTQGDSAA
+584 QNDSPA

-690 ACAGS
+690 ACTGS

-734 VDGATTELVVGVDYQ
+734 VDGVTTELVVGVDYQ

-827 HMRRNAAKAGR
+827 RMRRDAAKAGR

>member
-44 EQGAQAATDQ
+44 EQGAQAAADQ

-59 EQTAQASGATTS
+59 EQTAQTSGATTS
-71 ASMQAVAQPLSVKSL
+71 ASTQVVAQPLSVKSL

-181 YWGSAT
+181 VWGSAT

-473 AQANGDEGAAGA
+473 AQSNEGEDAAGA
-485 EGETGAQD
+485 EGETGAQ
-493 NQAGEA
+493 N
-499 GSEGSQDAEGS
+499 
-510 VGQADTQDGQAGVE
+510 
-524 GANEKGAEDGQ
+524 
-535 NDEGDA
+535 
-541 GEAGDQDNEGEIG
+541 GEAGDQGSTGDAGEEGDQGSTGDVGEEGPEDAQSNEGEEG
-554 SGNGQG
+554 SEGDPEAMDSDADDANADAQVGEDAPATDAKGGQG
-560 AEDADASSADA
+560 ASTADA
-571 DGEANQGDAGTAD
+571 GD
-584 EGTQGDSAA
+584 
-593 DASGAEAADPDAAT
+593 AEAADPDAAT
-607 LPEGS
+607 LPEGA

-690 ACAGS
+690 ACTGS

-734 VDGATTELVVGVDYQ
+734 VDGVTTELAVGVDYQ

-816 LLLTAAGALFA
+816 LLLTAAGTLFA

>member
-35 AFADEAQDA
+35 ALADEAQDA
-44 EQGAQAATDQ
+44 ERGAQAAADQ
-54 DTQAT
+54 GTQAT
-59 EQTAQASGATTS
+59 EQTAQSSGAATS
-71 ASMQAVAQPLSVKSL
+71 TSTQALAQPLSVKSL
-86 SGDSIEADEALQ
+86 SWDSIEADEALQ

-146 AAWQRAAESVL
+146 AAWQRVAESVL

-181 YWGSAT
+181 VWGSAT

-222 VRDADGNVS
+222 VRDEDGNVS

-256 VNVAAAN
+256 INVAAAN

-473 AQANGDEGAAGA
+473 TQANEDEGTAGA

-493 NQAGEA
+493 DQAGEA

-524 GANEKGAEDGQ
+524 GANEEGAEDGQ

-541 GEAGDQDNEGEIG
+541 GEAGDQGNEGEIG
-554 SGNGQG
+554 SEDGQG

-571 DGEANQGDAGTAD
+571 DGGADQGDAGTAD
-584 EGTQGDSAA
+584 EGTQDDSTADAA
-593 DASGAEAADPDAAT
+593 DAEAADPDAAT
-607 LPEGS
+607 LPEGA
-612 GDAQGTGDVE
+612 GDAQGAGDVE

-662 LTEGTDY
+662 LTEGIDY

-690 ACAGS
+690 TCTGS

-734 VDGATTELVVGVDYQ
+734 VDGVTTELVVGVDYQ

-809 AFGVAGS
+809 AFGVAGA

-827 HMRRNAAKAGR
+827 RMRRDAAKAGR

>member
-44 EQGAQAATDQ
+44 EQGAQAAADQ

-59 EQTAQASGATTS
+59 EQTTQASGATTS
-71 ASMQAVAQPLSVKSL
+71 ASTQVVAQPLSVKSL

-103 NSLAVDVSLTNDTA
+103 NSLAVDVSLTNDTT

-181 YWGSAT
+181 VWGSAT

-256 VNVAAAN
+256 VNVATAN

-473 AQANGDEGAAGA
+473 AQANEDEGTAGA
-485 EGETGAQD
+485 EGKTGAQNGEAD
-493 NQAGEA
+493 AGEEGDQ
-499 GSEGSQDAEGS
+499 GS
-510 VGQADTQDGQAGVE
+510 T
-524 GANEKGAEDGQ
+524 
-535 NDEGDA
+535 GDA
-541 GEAGDQDNEGEIG
+541 GEEGSE
-554 SGNGQG
+554 GNQE
-560 AEDADASSADA
+560 ATDSDVNDANADAQ
-571 DGEANQGDAGTAD
+571 DGEGAATTDAEGGQDDSTAD
-584 EGTQGDSAA
+584 T
-593 DASGAEAADPDAAT
+593 SGAEAADPDAAT

-690 ACAGS
+690 ACTGS

-724 SPQPKSVTYE
+724 SPQPKSVTYK
-734 VDGATTELVVGVDYQ
+734 VDGVTTELVVGVDYQ

-798 TADPTDFAGIT
+798 TADPTDFAGMA
-809 AFGVAGS
+809 AFGVAGA

-827 HMRRNAAKAGR
+827 RMRRNAAKAGR

>member
-44 EQGAQAATDQ
+44 EQGAQAAADQ

-59 EQTAQASGATTS
+59 EQTAQASGAATS
-71 ASMQAVAQPLSVKSL
+71 TSTQALAQPLSVKSL
-86 SGDSIEADEALQ
+86 SWDSIEADEALQ

-181 YWGSAT
+181 VWGSAT

-278 DVVQPSLEATVEG
+278 DIVRPSLEATVEG

-364 APTAAYDLGTCT
+364 APTATYDLGTCT

-473 AQANGDEGAAGA
+473 AQANGDEGTAGA
-485 EGETGAQD
+485 EGETGAEGSEASADEAGDQD
-493 NQAGEA
+493 STGDAGEA
-499 GSEGSQDAEGS
+499 GSEGA
-510 VGQADTQDGQAGVE
+510 
-524 GANEKGAEDGQ
+524 Q
-535 NDEGDA
+535 N
-541 GEAGDQDNEGEIG
+541 
-554 SGNGQG
+554 
-560 AEDADASSADA
+560 DA
-571 DGEANQGDAGTAD
+571 DGEGSEGNQEAADADAGDADAQDGEDATATD
-584 EGTQGDSAA
+584 AEGNQDDSAA

-612 GDAQGTGDVE
+612 GDAQGAGDVE

-662 LTEGTDY
+662 LTEDTDY

-690 ACAGS
+690 ACTGS

-734 VDGATTELVVGVDYQ
+734 VDGVTTELVVGVDYQ

-787 GDAGTTLTIPQ
+787 EDAGTTLTIPQ
-798 TADPTDFAGIT
+798 TADPTDFAGMA
-809 AFGVAGS
+809 AFGIAGS

-827 HMRRNAAKAGR
+827 RMRRNAAKAGR

>member
-35 AFADEAQDA
+35 AFADETQDA
-44 EQGAQAATDQ
+44 EQGAQAAADQ

-59 EQTAQASGATTS
+59 EQAAQSSGAATS
-71 ASMQAVAQPLSVKSL
+71 TSTQALAQPLSVKSL

-181 YWGSAT
+181 VWGSAT

-291 TLWFGPAGY
+291 TLWFGSAGY

-464 AAEAEAAQE
+464 ATEAEAAQA

-485 EGETGAQD
+485 EGETDAQNGEAD
-493 NQAGEA
+493 AGE
-499 GSEGSQDAEGS
+499 EGDQG
-510 VGQADTQDGQAGVE
+510 GT
-524 GANEKGAEDGQ
+524 
-535 NDEGDA
+535 GDA
-541 GEAGDQDNEGEIG
+541 GEEGSEDAQSDEGKEGSEGDQEATDSDVNDANANAQGGEDAPATDVEGGQDDSTADAGD
-554 SGNGQG
+554 
-560 AEDADASSADA
+560 
-571 DGEANQGDAGTAD
+571 
-584 EGTQGDSAA
+584 
-593 DASGAEAADPDAAT
+593 AEAADPDAAT
-607 LPEGS
+607 LPEGAS
-612 GDAQGTGDVE
+612 DAQGTGDVE

-690 ACAGS
+690 ACTGS

-734 VDGATTELVVGVDYQ
+734 VDGVTTELVVGVDYQ

-798 TADPTDFAGIT
+798 TADPTDFAGIA

-827 HMRRNAAKAGR
+827 RMRRNAAKAGR

>member
-44 EQGAQAATDQ
+44 EQGAQATADQ
-54 DTQAT
+54 GTQAT
-59 EQTAQASGATTS
+59 EQTAQSSGAATS
-71 ASMQAVAQPLSVKSL
+71 TSTQALAQPLSVKSL
-86 SGDSIEADEALQ
+86 SWDSIEADEALQ

-146 AAWQRAAESVL
+146 AAWQRVAESVL

-181 YWGSAT
+181 VWGSAT

-473 AQANGDEGAAGA
+473 AQANGDEGTAGT

-493 NQAGEA
+493 GGADAGEEGDEGSTGDAGEEGPEDVQSDEGEA
-499 GSEGSQDAEGS
+499 GSEGDPEA
-510 VGQADTQDGQAGVE
+510 ADSNAD
-524 GANEKGAEDGQ
+524 
-535 NDEGDA
+535 
-541 GEAGDQDNEGEIG
+541 
-554 SGNGQG
+554 
-560 AEDADASSADA
+560 DADAQDGEDAPAADVEGGQDDSTADA
-571 DGEANQGDAGTAD
+571 GD
-584 EGTQGDSAA
+584 
-593 DASGAEAADPDAAT
+593 AEAADPDAAT
-607 LPEGS
+607 LPEGA

-690 ACAGS
+690 ACTGS

-734 VDGATTELVVGVDYQ
+734 VDGVTTELVVGVDYQ

-798 TADPTDFAGIT
+798 TADPTDFAGIA

-827 HMRRNAAKAGR
+827 RMRRDAAKAGR

>member
-44 EQGAQAATDQ
+44 EQGAQAAADQ
-54 DTQAT
+54 GTQAT
-59 EQTAQASGATTS
+59 EQTAQSSGAATS
-71 ASMQAVAQPLSVKSL
+71 TSTQVVAQPLSVKSL
-86 SGDSIEADEALQ
+86 SWDSIEADEALQ

-146 AAWQRAAESVL
+146 AAWQRVAESVL

-181 YWGSAT
+181 VWGSAT

-464 AAEAEAAQE
+464 AAEAEAVQE
-473 AQANGDEGAAGA
+473 AQANGDEGTAGA

-493 NQAGEA
+493 GEAGDQGSTGDVGEEGDQGSTGDAGEEGPEDVQSDEGEA
-499 GSEGSQDAEGS
+499 GSEGDPEAADSNADDADAQDGEGAATTDAEG
-510 VGQADTQDGQAGVE
+510 GQDDPTA
-524 GANEKGAEDGQ
+524 
-535 NDEGDA
+535 DA
-541 GEAGDQDNEGEIG
+541 GD
-554 SGNGQG
+554 
-560 AEDADASSADA
+560 
-571 DGEANQGDAGTAD
+571 
-584 EGTQGDSAA
+584 
-593 DASGAEAADPDAAT
+593 AEAADPDAAT
-607 LPEGS
+607 LPEGA

-690 ACAGS
+690 ACTGS
-695 LKTTFDIAPA
+695 LKTTFDVAPA

-734 VDGATTELVVGVDYQ
+734 VDGVTTELVVGVDYQ

-827 HMRRNAAKAGR
+827 RMRRDAAKAGR

>member
-59 EQTAQASGATTS
+59 EQTAQSSGAATS
-71 ASMQAVAQPLSVKSL
+71 ASTQVVAQPLSVKSL
-86 SGDSIEADEALQ
+86 SWDSIEADEALQ

-181 YWGSAT
+181 VWGSAT

-200 SSDDYATQAGW
+200 SSDDYATQASW

-222 VRDADGNVS
+222 VRDEDGNVS

-473 AQANGDEGAAGA
+473 AQANGDEGTAGT

-493 NQAGEA
+493 GEADAGEEGDQGSTGDAGEA
-499 GSEGSQDAEGS
+499 GSEGTQNDAGGEGS
-510 VGQADTQDGQAGVE
+510 E
-524 GANEKGAEDGQ
+524 GNQEAA
-535 NDEGDA
+535 DA
-541 GEAGDQDNEGEIG
+541 GAG
-554 SGNGQG
+554 
-560 AEDADASSADA
+560 DADAQDGEDAPAANVEGGQDDSTADA
-571 DGEANQGDAGTAD
+571 GD
-584 EGTQGDSAA
+584 
-593 DASGAEAADPDAAT
+593 AEAADPDAAT
-607 LPEGS
+607 LPEGA

-675 NVKVGTATATATGIG
+675 NVKVGTATATAAGIG
-690 ACAGS
+690 ACTGS

-734 VDGATTELVVGVDYQ
+734 VDGVTTELVVGVDYQ

-827 HMRRNAAKAGR
+827 RMRRDAAKAGR

>member
-59 EQTAQASGATTS
+59 EQTAQTSGTTTS
-71 ASMQAVAQPLSVKSL
+71 TSTQALAQPLSVKSL

-181 YWGSAT
+181 VWGSAT

-464 AAEAEAAQE
+464 ATEAETAQE
-473 AQANGDEGAAGA
+473 AQANEGEDDAAGA

-493 NQAGEA
+493 GEA
-499 GSEGSQDAEGS
+499 S
-510 VGQADTQDGQAGVE
+510 AD
-524 GANEKGAEDGQ
+524 
-535 NDEGDA
+535 
-541 GEAGDQDNEGEIG
+541 EAGDQDSAGDAGEEGSE
-554 SGNGQG
+554 GNQEAADAG
-560 AEDADASSADA
+560 AGDADAQGGEDA
-571 DGEANQGDAGTAD
+571 PATDAEGNQD
-584 EGTQGDSAA
+584 DSTA
-593 DASGAEAADPDAAT
+593 DASDAEAADPDAAS

-690 ACAGS
+690 ACTGS

-734 VDGATTELVVGVDYQ
+734 VDGVTTELVVGVDYQ

-809 AFGVAGS
+809 AFGLAGS

-827 HMRRNAAKAGR
+827 RMRRDAAKAGR